1 MAVTM
6 RTTWRIRAM
15 GKTRAFRVVPFS
27 PTKNES
33 LKSAGTGGALM
44 GFLASAMMLTSC
56 SGYYRNTQ
64 QLV

>member
-6 RTTWRIRAM
+6 RTMWRTSAM
-15 GKTRAFRVVPFS
+15 GKIRAFRFVPFS

-33 LKSAGTGGALM
+33 LKRVGTGGALM

-56 SGYYRNTQ
+56 SGCYRNTQ
-64 QLV
+64 QSV